1 MNEEN
6 EKKNSVYISKGKGY
20 ELFKFLLAAK
30 STDKNRYILNRI
42 YCDESDNMG
51 VLVATDSK
59 RMHILFNVWS
69 YGFQQGVQY
78 MTSMDSHGISFV
90 PIVNPDRNFPNW
102 KSVMPKFG
110 DQSKEFNIEIG
121 KKTKNLLIANISYI
135 LGENHAPKVNGEF
148 LAPLSNL
155 PEAKI
160 RFEKDKD
167 LIEVSGHD
175 VVSLLDYKAII
186 LGMRNF

>member
-51 VLVATDSK
+51 VLVATDGK
-59 RMHILFNVWS
+59 RVHILYNVWS

-90 PIVNPDRNFPNW
+90 PIVNPVGNFPNW

-110 DQSKEFNIEIG
+110 DQSEEFNVEID
-121 KKTKNLLIANISYI
+121 KKSKNLLIAKISYI
-135 LGENHAPKVNGEF
+135 LGENHAPKINGEF

-175 VVSLLDYKAII
+175 GAYLLGYKAII
-186 LGMRNF
+186 LGMRKF

>member
-6 EKKNSVYISKGKGY
+6 EKKNSVYISKGEGY
-20 ELFKFLLAAK
+20 ALFKFLLAAK

-42 YCDESDNMG
+42 YCDESDSMG
-51 VLVATDSK
+51 VLVATDGK
-59 RMHILFNVWS
+59 RMHIIYNVWS

-78 MTSMDSHGISFV
+78 MTSMDSRRISFV
-90 PIVNPDRNFPNW
+90 PIVNPDGNFPNW
-102 KSVMPKFG
+102 KSAMPKLG
-110 DQSKEFNIEIG
+110 DQPEEFNIEID

-135 LGENHAPKVNGEF
+135 LGENHAPKINGEF

-155 PEAKI
+155 PAAKI

-167 LIEVSGHD
+167 HIEVSGHD

-186 LGMRNF
+186 LGMRKF

>member
-6 EKKNSVYISKGKGY
+6 EKKNAVYVPKGGIYK
-20 ELFKFLLAAK
+20 LFKFLVEAK
-30 STDKNRYILNRI
+30 SNDENIYILNRI

-51 VLVATDSK
+51 VLVATAGR
-59 RMHILFNVWS
+59 RMHILYNVWS

-78 MTSMDSHGISFV
+78 MTSVDSRGISFV
-90 PIVNPDRNFPNW
+90 PVVKPDGNFPNW

-110 DQSKEFNIEIG
+110 DQSKEFNIEMG

-135 LGENHAPKVNGEF
+135 LGENHAPKINGEY

-160 RFEKDKD
+160 RFEEGKD

-175 VVSLLDYKAII
+175 EVSLLDYKAII
-186 LGMRNF
+186 LGRRDF

>member
-6 EKKNSVYISKGKGY
+6 EKKNSVYISKGEGY
-20 ELFKFLLAAK
+20 ALFKFLLAAK
-30 STDKNRYILNRI
+30 STDKDRYILNRI
-42 YCDESDNMG
+42 YCDESDSMG
-51 VLVATDSK
+51 VLVATDGE
-59 RMHILFNVWS
+59 RMHIIYNVWS

-78 MTSMDSHGISFV
+78 MTSMNSRRISFV
-90 PIVNPDRNFPNW
+90 PIVNPDGNFPNW
-102 KSVMPKFG
+102 KSAMPKLG
-110 DQSKEFNIEIG
+110 AQPEEFNIEIN

-135 LGENHAPKVNGEF
+135 LGENHAPKINGEF

-155 PEAKI
+155 PAAKI

-167 LIEVSGHD
+167 HIEVSGHD
-175 VVSLLDYKAII
+175 AVSLLDYKAII

>member
-6 EKKNSVYISKGKGY
+6 EKKNSVYISKGKDY
-20 ELFKFLLAAK
+20 KLFKFLFAAK
-30 STDKNRYILNRI
+30 STDKNKYILNRI

-51 VLVATDSK
+51 VLVATDGK
-59 RMHILFNVWS
+59 RMHILYNVWN

-78 MTSMDSHGISFV
+78 MTSMDSRGISFV
-90 PIVNPDRNFPNW
+90 PIVNPDGNFPNW
-102 KSVMPKFG
+102 KSVMAKFG
-110 DQSKEFNIEIG
+110 DQYEEFNVEIG
-121 KKTKNLLIANISYI
+121 KKTKNLLIATISYI
-135 LGENHAPKVNGEF
+135 LGENHAPKINGEY

-167 LIEVSGHD
+167 LIEVSGHG
-175 VVSLLDYKAII
+175 LMDYKAII
-186 LGMRNF
+186 LGMRDF

>member
-6 EKKNSVYISKGKGY
+6 EKKNSVCISKGKGD

-51 VLVATDSK
+51 VLVATDGK
-59 RMHILFNVWS
+59 RMHILYNVWS

-78 MTSMDSHGISFV
+78 MTSMDSRGISFV
-90 PIVNPDRNFPNW
+90 PIVNPDMHFPNW

-110 DQSKEFNIEIG
+110 DQSKELNIEID
-121 KKTKNLLIANISYI
+121 KKTKNLLIANISYM

-186 LGMRNF
+186 PDMKKF